1 MFRLMVLEQIAV
13 FVSHKALLKHRKCHY
28 RAAIEIDFGK
38 SMLNRQPIE
47 SKVASL
53 CI

>member
-1 MFRLMVLEQIAV
+1 
-13 FVSHKALLKHRKCHY
+13 LLKHRKCHY
-28 RAAIEIDFGK
+28 RAAIEVDFGISVLYK
-38 SMLNRQPIE
+38 QPIE